1 MDFLVVAC
9 CPEGTTA
16 AADDGS
22 SLQMADIKVM
32 ALELKNMVFLFES
45 VFIKKRLES
54 EIVVV
59 DDGTMSK
66 SWNGRRVDRFLTPGH
81 MLSKLLPSAPY
92 WTESHESFHG
102 VCMLRLLE

>member
-1 MDFLVVAC
+1 MDDFLVTAC
-9 CPEGTTA
+9 CPEGTT

-22 SLQMADIKVM
+22 SLQMADIKAV

-66 SWNGRRVDRFLTPGH
+66 SWNGRPARH
-81 MLSKLLPSAPY
+81 
-92 WTESHESFHG
+92 
-102 VCMLRLLE
+102 